1 MKIYYDIILTESED
15 KFGDIVSIG
24 LVSETG
30 DTFYAESTDFN
41 IEDCSL
47 FVSGL
52 VVPELYFY
60 GNKKRYTLVDDSNI
74 EMYDNKV
81 SIANKLVEW
90 LSKYED
96 VEFIGDCVMY
106 TSIALKELLLLAKDK
121 HYGDNL
127 LAVYDINQLVAETND
142 ISVNI
147 SANEPIRVETG
158 LVNVGCNA
166 LSNAKCIKTV
176 YDSLKNGGDK

>member
-1 MKIYYDIILTESED
+1 MKIYYDIILTETED

-30 DTFYAESTDFN
+30 DTFYAESSDFA

-47 FVSGL
+47 FITGL

-60 GNKKRYTLVDDSNI
+60 GNKKHYTLVDDSNI

-81 SIANKLVEW
+81 SIANKLDEW
-90 LSKYED
+90 LSKYGD
-96 VEFIGDCVMY
+96 VEFVGDCVMY

-121 HYGDNL
+121 YYGDNL

-158 LVNVGCNA
+158 LVNVGYNA

-176 YDSLKNGGDK
+176 YDTLKNGGDN